1 MPLIH
6 IHVPLQTDSSTL
18 LPHVTQVAHCLRFGS
33 NRRIQEIAENVQN
46 TIKYDEI
53 IFDSKKKER
62 NGSEFLTWFHFLT
75 SHCEEQGKRVKRR
88 DLCQNG
94 WLAIYKRL
102 RVRFN
107 TRVYLIEKMKHVLI
121 LSLVG
126 GALLLV
132 FDHIFSIQPFVLKQP
147 EQRLDLWV
155 TVQFIRIS
163 FGIQNR
169 VF

>member
-1 MPLIH
+1 
-6 IHVPLQTDSSTL
+6 
-18 LPHVTQVAHCLRFGS
+18 
-33 NRRIQEIAENVQN
+33 
-46 TIKYDEI
+46 
-53 IFDSKKKER
+53 
-62 NGSEFLTWFHFLT
+62 
-75 SHCEEQGKRVKRR
+75 
-88 DLCQNG
+88 
-94 WLAIYKRL
+94 
-102 RVRFN
+102 
-107 TRVYLIEKMKHVLI
+107 MKHVLI